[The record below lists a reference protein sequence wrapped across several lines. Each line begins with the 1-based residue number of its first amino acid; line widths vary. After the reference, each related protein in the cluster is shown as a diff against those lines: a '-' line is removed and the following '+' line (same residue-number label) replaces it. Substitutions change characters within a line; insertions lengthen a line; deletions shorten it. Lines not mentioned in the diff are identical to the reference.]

1 MVNYFKAINN
11 SQFPLIVLITLSVL
25 FVPNAAFGNDKFN
38 NVNFVNVEEIVEQ
51 FVADENKYTFF
62 GLSSYY
68 NNVNYYIVNKAFI
81 DKIEINKNRV
91 LQEGEWLVIANRLK
105 VLAVKS
111 SGLSV
116 DLIGSTLSID
126 KSMISATPLI
136 KVIPKSELSLVAP
149 ELDQIRYI
157 HLWKPLAWLAKVI
170 ESALV
175 LIQKNIN
182 SNWGWSIV
190 IFSVL
195 LKLLLLPVGVM
206 TVKFQRRV
214 SQVQAKLA
222 PKLAEIKTTY
232 DGEEAH
238 NLLMAAYK
246 ELGVSPFYTLKP
258 MLGSFIQVPIL
269 IAVFNVLG
277 EVPQLDGQSFL
288 WIENLAF
295 PDAIGH
301 FPFSIPMFGSTI
313 SLLPIIMTAITMYST
328 VIFQNRHALDVEI
341 KRQKRNLYFMAAV
354 FFVLFYPFP
363 AAMVLY
369 WTLANILQT
378 IQQQLIKI

>member
-1 MVNYFKAINN
+1 MIFFKATNN
-11 SQFPLIVLITLSVL
+11 SQFPQVLLIALCVLL
-25 FVPNAAFGNDKFN
+25 VPYNVFGNDKLN
-38 NVNFVNVEEIVEQ
+38 SSNIVDIAGAIEH
-51 FVADENKYTFF
+51 FIANENKYTFF
-62 GLSSYY
+62 GLASYY
-68 NNVNYYIVNKAFI
+68 NNTNYYVVNKASINKIGI
-81 DKIEINKNRV
+81 DKKTI
-91 LQEGEWLVIANRLK
+91 LQEDEWLAVVSRQN
-105 VLAVKS
+105 VLAVKA
-111 SGLSV
+111 SGVSI
-116 DLIGSTLSID
+116 DLVGSNLSID
-126 KSMISATPLI
+126 SQITSISPLI
-136 KVIPKSELSLVAP
+136 KIIAKSELSSIAP

-175 LIQKNIN
+175 LIQENIY

-206 TVKFQRRV
+206 TVKLQRKV
-214 SQVQAKLA
+214 SQVQTKLA
-222 PKLAEIKTTY
+222 PKLAEIKATY

-238 NLLMAAYK
+238 NLLMAAHK

-277 EVPQLDGQSFL
+277 EMPQLDGQSFL
-288 WIENLAF
+288 GIENLAF

-328 VIFQNRHALDVEI
+328 VIFQNRHALDAEI
-341 KRQKRNLYFMAAV
+341 KRQKRNLYFMAAA

-378 IQQQLIKI
+378 IQQQLVKI